1 MTIESNG
8 GHEAMNTQQATG
20 LHLRHLIN
28 LLRRRW
34 KLITI
39 AVGVAVGLAGTIELV
54 FPPRYTPTTQVIVD
68 PPRGSSGAGEPSM
81 AGVLD
86 DAAVQTHVAAL
97 LSQSHLQRVFDSL
110 VAEWGTGPKERRRVL
125 PGEEFS
131 IDTFTDRINAFK
143 DTRSRMIGITYT
155 STDPAFAAAVANRS
169 VELYL
174 ATLTERNLA
183 DRNDA
188 LHSLSK
194 RIPLVRA
201 EVVRADAAL
210 QSYRIKH
217 GFSEVSR
224 TDAVDQQLVDLNRQL
239 AVARSDLAERHAR
252 PTTLRIDQ
260 TTNQSQLTEE
270 SSTLETRV
278 QNLERRIAILQD
290 ASTEVREPEARLR
303 ELQRESTAFAQ
314 LYDSLAQR
322 QKAILEGGN
331 AQPDVRVLSS
341 ASIPTRPSS
350 FSPLLFILPAMV
362 LASIGAGLVAVLLDQ
377 LDGSLR
383 TERDVTDALGISCI
397 GAIPLLTRRR
407 KLRPHQ
413 LVPQDARY
421 TEAIRSVV
429 AAALQLAS
437 PQKSPKMFLVTSSVP
452 GEGKTTLAISFA
464 AYAAQIQR
472 RVLLIDLDFGHPSI
486 ASELGGAADGGILH
500 VLEGRPPTEL
510 IRAAPGLG
518 FDYLPLSRDSA
529 DPVATLASE
538 RVPRLLRQ
546 LEGSY
551 DCVVID
557 SGPLLSATEARLLA
571 PMVDKVLF
579 AVKWGSTPRQVAQ
592 NALGLLRRSA
602 FGGDDLRAAITAVI
616 TQVDLKRHARYR
628 YGDFSENLLHVKP
641 HPA

>member
-1 MTIESNG
+1 
-8 GHEAMNTQQATG
+8 MNTQQATG
-20 LHLRHLIN
+20 LHLRQLFN

-34 KLITI
+34 KLII
-39 AVGVAVGLAGTIELV
+39 VAAGVGVGLVGIIALV
-54 FPPRYTPTTQVIVD
+54 FPPRYTGTAQVIVD
-68 PPRGSSGAGEPSM
+68 PPRGSSSGAGDSSA

-97 LSQSHLQRVFDSL
+97 LSQAHLQRVFDSL
-110 VAEWGTGPKERRRVL
+110 VAEGGRGPREIPGVL
-125 PGEEFS
+125 GAQEFA
-131 IDTFTDRINAFK
+131 IETFTDRINAFK

-252 PTTLRIDQ
+252 PANLRIDQ
-260 TTNQSQLTEE
+260 TINQSELTEE

-314 LYDSLAQR
+314 LYESLVQR

-341 ASIPTRPSS
+341 AFIPTRPSS

-362 LASIGAGLVAVLLDQ
+362 LASIGAGLLAVLLDQ
-377 LDGSLR
+377 LDASLR
-383 TERDVTDALGISCI
+383 TERDVTEALGISCI
-397 GAIPLLTRRR
+397 GVIPRLARRS

-413 LVPQDARY
+413 PVPQDARFA
-421 TEAIRSVV
+421 EAIRSVV
-429 AAALQLAS
+429 AAALQLAN

-452 GEGKTTLAISFA
+452 GEGKTTLAINFA
-464 AYAAQIQR
+464 AYAARIQR

-500 VLEGRPPTEL
+500 VLEGRPPAEL

-538 RVPRLLRQ
+538 RVPTILRQ

-571 PMVDKVLF
+571 PMVDKVIF
-579 AVKWGSTPRQVAQ
+579 AVKWGSTPREVAQ
-592 NALGLLRRSA
+592 NALRLLRRSA
-602 FGGDDLRAAITAVI
+602 FGGDDLRDAITAVI
-616 TQVDLKRHARYR
+616 TQVDLKKHARYR
-628 YGDFSENLLHVKP
+628 YGDLSENLLRVKP